1 MKLQKYN
8 MRLCP
13 SCLMDDKI
21 INSKISSPDPSELLP
36 FNVNKETWS
45 GLFFK
50 KTKSF
55 FSYYKC
61 NNCKIIY
68 APEHFTNQELNNLY
82 KKLPANMD
90 QVPSKI
96 LEKTQYEYFKVLQ
109 KWSSLKGSYL
119 EVGPDIGLFTQYCV
133 LNGKFDYFWLFEPN
147 KLVLPKLN
155 KLLGN
160 RKKKIYPAIEQI
172 DMVDDNKLSTVIII
186 HVLDHLL
193 DPLKILKKIRK
204 KMQPGATILIVTHDE
219 TSIMRKILGWR
230 WPPFCQQHPQL
241 FNYKTTCSILNRSGF
256 KVLDQRKSKNY
267 FEISFLLKYLL
278 WVFGFKIQKLPRWL
292 NVPVGIKLGNII
304 TIARAA

>member
-1 MKLQKYN
+1 
-8 MRLCP
+8 
-13 SCLMDDKI
+13 MDDKI
-21 INSKISSPDPSELLP
+21 INSKISSPDPSELLS

-45 GLFFK
+45 GLFYK

-82 KKLPANMD
+82 KKLPANMV

-96 LEKTQYEYFKVLQ
+96 LEKTQYGYFKVLQ
-109 KWSSLKGSYL
+109 KWSSLKGDYL

-133 LNGKFDYFWLFEPN
+133 LNGKFDFFWLFEPN

-160 RKKKIYPAIEQI
+160 RKKKVYPAIEQI
-172 DMVDDNKLSTVIII
+172 EMVDDNKLSTVVII

-204 KMQPGATILIVTHDE
+204 KMKAGAIILIVTHDE
-219 TSIMRKILGWR
+219 SSIMRKILGWR

-267 FEISFLLKYLL
+267 FEISFLLKNLL

-304 TIARAA
+304 TIATAA